1 MSCEVDGVEVTC
13 PPRVCP
19 NSRVVFTCTVKA
31 ASSSFWKLPANTCP
45 SYNPRDTINLAQTA
59 GLCGG
64 TTNQCGPFAA
74 LNLAS
79 DIPGNATMTT
89 TVSDTTVSMI
99 WTPPTMGGVPTSYNI
114 SINGSNPIA
123 IPANGSEGPLMYTYT
138 RLESDML
145 YAISLV
151 AINCAGISNVTTA
164 MIRTSEFN
172 AKSGV

>member
-1 MSCEVDGVEVTC
+1 MSCQVDGVEVTC

-79 DIPGNATMTT
+79 GLGSCLTSSLSIVVTVAVPIILCGATDSNGHE
-89 TVSDTTVSMI
+89 TVTNSSSIVIFGECFSNLYIFMFTKHECVE
-99 WTPPTMGGVPTSYNI
+99 TSKKCF
-114 SINGSNPIA
+114 
-123 IPANGSEGPLMYTYT
+123 
-138 RLESDML
+138 
-145 YAISLV
+145 V
-151 AINCAGISNVTTA
+151 C
-164 MIRTSEFN
+164 
-172 AKSGV
+172 

>member
-1 MSCEVDGVEVTC
+1 
-13 PPRVCP
+13 
-19 NSRVVFTCTVKA
+19 
-31 ASSSFWKLPANTCP
+31 
-45 SYNPRDTINLAQTA
+45 
-59 GLCGG
+59 
-64 TTNQCGPFAA
+64 
-74 LNLAS
+74 
-79 DIPGNATMTT
+79 MTT